1 MELPANSR
9 EGPPLW
15 IVNGSLAVKT
25 KLAGAPPAPRL
36 PMAITGS
43 VTAEENV
50 MVFTPVPVP
59 PVSVML
65 SRLGA
70 GPFEMLPPEN
80 VDAGNQLVFPPRPL
94 TTELLPT

>member
-1 MELPANSR
+1 MKVIPNST

-25 KLAGAPPAPRL
+25 KLAAAPPAPRL
-36 PMAITGS
+36 QMAITGS
-43 VTAEENV
+43 VTGEENV
-50 MVFTPVPVP
+50 IVFTPVPVP
-59 PVSVML
+59 PVSVMV

-80 VDAGNQLVFPPRPL
+80 VDAGSQLVFPPTPL